1 MIFDLFEL
9 LLLILILIL
18 LLFKKNKEEI
28 KINEIKDISEVT
40 KDFKKQEAPA
50 QNTKKRGR
58 PRKDK

>member
-18 LLFKKNKEEI
+18 LFLKKNNEEI

-40 KDFKKQEAPA
+40 KDFKKQEASAPIA
-50 QNTKKRGR
+50 KKRGR
-58 PRKDK
+58 PKKDK